1 MLLLPLLWLRQ
12 IVHRGIIGDMF
23 KNPLREPRKS
33 RISGLATL
41 LAVAVSLSGCAR
53 PQAGSE
59 FNDPLEAGNRKVHGF
74 NLAIDRFFFGNSE
87 KKGVLPIIPRP
98 VAVGFSNFS
107 HNVGMPS
114 AVVNNLLQLKPGP
127 ALQDTLR
134 FAVNTTVGIGGL
146 FDTATAIGIPAEEA
160 DFGETLHT
168 WGVGEGT
175 YLVAPFLGPTTERDL
190 AGTIV
195 DVVIDPMNNLFPP
208 REANY
213 ITFAR
218 LTAKVGNRQQFADT
232 YESILYE
239 SADSYA
245 QARLLFLQNRHY
257 ELGIEEDTA
266 DPYEDPYAP

>member
-1 MLLLPLLWLRQ
+1 
-12 IVHRGIIGDMF
+12 MF
-23 KNPLREPRKS
+23 KKPLCKPFKRPL
-33 RISGLATL
+33 SGLAAV
-41 LAVAVSLSGCAR
+41 LAVAVSLSGCSR
-53 PQAGSE
+53 PQADSE
-59 FNDPLEAGNRKVHGF
+59 FNDPYEAGNRKVHRF
-74 NLAIDRFFFGNSE
+74 NLAIDRFFFGNNE
-87 KKGVLPIIPRP
+87 TKGILPTIPKP

-114 AVVNNLLQLKPGP
+114 AIVNNLLQLKPGP

-134 FAVNTTVGIGGL
+134 LAVNTTVGIGGL
-146 FDTATAIGIPAEEA
+146 FDPATAIGIPAEGA

-168 WGVGEGT
+168 WGVGEGA
-175 YLVAPFLGPTTERDL
+175 YLEAPFLGPTTERDL

-195 DVVIDPMNNLFPP
+195 DIAIDPMNNLFPP

-218 LTAKVGNRQQFADT
+218 LTAKVGDRQQFADT

-245 QARLLFLQNRHY
+245 QARLLFLQSRHY
-257 ELGIEEDTA
+257 ELGIEEDVA